1 MSPMLPLLALLAAP
15 VQTAHPAPACGA
27 EEVRIKTTDGWTLAG
42 LYCKPKKG
50 KPVAVLAHGLAS
62 GKGEWDKFTPE
73 LWKLGWGTLAL
84 DLRGHAGSTSGPAG
98 PSDYVMIDSYSG
110 WPQACRDIEAGISF
124 LNRDKKVP
132 SSSRV
137 VLIGASMGANLAAQV
152 FIRTPGLRAAVLL
165 SPGEDYRGVILPR
178 SLGRKVLVGAS
189 PSDPYAY
196 QTLVGLAAR
205 MDGATLLKTSNGH
218 GVQMLDDGK
227 FLAALL
233 DWLRKK
239 P

>member
-1 MSPMLPLLALLAAP
+1 MSQMIPLLALLAAP
-15 VQTAHPAPACGA
+15 AQAAHPAPACGT

-84 DLRGHAGSTSGPAG
+84 DLRGHAGSSSGPAG
-98 PSDYVMIDSYSG
+98 PSDYIMVDSVNG
-110 WPQACRDIEAGISF
+110 WPQAGLDLDAAIAF
-124 LNRDKKVP
+124 LKKEKSIP
-132 SSSRV
+132 PSRV
-137 VLIGASMGANLAAQV
+137 ALGGASLGANLAAQV
-152 FIRTPGLRAAVLL
+152 FTRTPGLRAAVLL
-165 SPGEDYRGVILPR
+165 SPGEDYRGVLLPR
-178 SLGRKVLVGAS
+178 KLGRKVLVGAS
-189 PSDPYAY
+189 PADPYAH

-205 MDGATLLKTSNGH
+205 MDGAVLLRAAKGH
-218 GVQMLDDGK
+218 GVQMLDEGK
-227 FLAALL
+227 FLTGLL